1 MVEVNESVAI
11 ELCDFV
17 CGDDYCGTVLVS
29 GKFKKSHYRPVQ
41 ALRVP
46 GG

>member
-1 MVEVNESVAI
+1 MVEVNESEAI
-11 ELCDFV
+11 EVCDFV
-17 CGDDYCGTVLVS
+17 YGDDYCGTDLVS
-29 GKFKKSHYRPVQ
+29 GKLKKSHYRPVQ